1 MNDIKLEKILDHIN
15 DGQYKSISEMSK
27 KLKIPRTT
35 LIYYIKKLEA
45 KNILTKKWGNVIKN
59 IDSNLEFKTNNK
71 IKLNTKA
78 KKNIAFQI
86 SKLLKPK
93 DVIFI
98 DSGSTT
104 GLSAQ
109 FIKDMNITI
118 YTNNIYFINLLGLE
132 GGSSKVF
139 IIPGNLYTK
148 TLSIIGSKAINE
160 INSIKFDKC
169 FIGINSKINN
179 EYFTS
184 NQEESL
190 IKEVAIKNSKV
201 VYMVFDKSKI
211 NVQGLK
217 YKIKI
222 NKKVNE
228 VVS

>member
-1 MNDIKLEKILDHIN
+1 
-15 DGQYKSISEMSK
+15 
-27 KLKIPRTT
+27 
-35 LIYYIKKLEA
+35 
-45 KNILTKKWGNVIKN
+45 
-59 IDSNLEFKTNNK
+59 
-71 IKLNTKA
+71 
-78 KKNIAFQI
+78 
-86 SKLLKPK
+86 
-93 DVIFI
+93 
-98 DSGSTT
+98 
-104 GLSAQ
+104 
-109 FIKDMNITI
+109 MNITI